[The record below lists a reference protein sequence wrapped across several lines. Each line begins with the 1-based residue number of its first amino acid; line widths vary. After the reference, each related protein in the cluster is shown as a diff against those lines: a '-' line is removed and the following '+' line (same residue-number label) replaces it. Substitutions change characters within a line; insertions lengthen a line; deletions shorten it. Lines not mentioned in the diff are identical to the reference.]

1 MSRSRT
7 TFFRVNQ
14 LTITESQHSQA
25 LGVSGEEKN
34 CPLEGRNLD
43 TDPGSRWEAICP
55 DQLGL
60 ERLVTALVNIFD
72 NNLENI

>member
-1 MSRSRT
+1 MTLNMSRSRT
-7 TFFRVNQ
+7 TFLFRV
-14 LTITESQHSQA
+14 
-25 LGVSGEEKN
+25 GVSGEERN
-34 CPLEGRNLD
+34 CLLQGRNLG